1 MPRRSLLAATLL
13 AAALAGCGSTAESGP
28 EFAGEEKLVAD
39 QVATLQEAG
48 EAGDAKKICDEVLAR
63 SLREEIAAEGST
75 CQTEIDKALK
85 DSDDFELTVE
95 DVAIDGTTATVKVR
109 GRERD
114 AERVRT
120 FEFVR
125 EGSNWRAASLG

>member
-13 AAALAGCGSTAESGP
+13 AAALAGCGGTAESGP

-39 QVATLQEAG
+39 QVAKLQEAG
-48 EAGDAKKICDEVLAR
+48 EAGDAKEICDEVLAR

-75 CQTEIDKALK
+75 CQTELDKALK

>member
-48 EAGDAKKICDEVLAR
+48 EAGEAKKICDEVLAR

-75 CQTEIDKALK
+75 CQTELDKALK

-125 EGSNWRAASLG
+125 EGANWRVASLG

>member
-1 MPRRSLLAATLL
+1 MA
-13 AAALAGCGSTAESGP
+13 
-28 EFAGEEKLVAD
+28 K
-39 QVATLQEAG
+39 LQEAG
-48 EAGDAKKICDEVLAR
+48 EAGDAKEICDEVLAR

-75 CQTEIDKALK
+75 CQTELDKALK

>member
-13 AAALAGCGSTAESGP
+13 AAALAGCGGTAESGP

-39 QVATLQEAG
+39 QVAKLQEAG
-48 EAGDAKKICDEVLAR
+48 EAGDAKEICDEVLAR

-75 CQTEIDKALK
+75 CQTELDKALK

-125 EGSNWRAASLG
+125 EGANWRAASLG

>member
-1 MPRRSLLAATLL
+1 MPRRSLLVAALL
-13 AAALAGCGSTAESGP
+13 AAALSACGGTTESGP
-28 EFAGEEKLVAD
+28 EFAGAEKAVAD
-39 QVATLQEAG
+39 QVGKLQDAG
-48 EAGDAKKICDEVLAR
+48 QAGDAKEICDEVLAKA
-63 SLREEIAAEGST
+63 LREQMAAQGST

-95 DVAIDGTTATVKVR
+95 DVAIDGTTATARVR

-114 AERVRT
+114 GESVKT

-125 EGSNWRAASLG
+125 EGAGWRATSLG

>member
-39 QVATLQEAG
+39 QVAKLQEAG
-48 EAGDAKKICDEVLAR
+48 EAGDAKEICDEVLAR

-75 CQTEIDKALK
+75 CQTELDKALK